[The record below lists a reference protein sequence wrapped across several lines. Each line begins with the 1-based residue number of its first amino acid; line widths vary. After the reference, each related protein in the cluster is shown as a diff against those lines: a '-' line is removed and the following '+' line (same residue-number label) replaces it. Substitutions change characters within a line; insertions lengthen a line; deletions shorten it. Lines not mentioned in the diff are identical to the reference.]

1 MKATAVIVAIQCGLT
16 ALISVVAGY
25 IWGELEARS
34 ILVGGAICVV
44 TTLMFGLRVFAGGKA
59 DADTILR
66 RFYVGE
72 AQKLLLTAV
81 LFFIVIRAPGLAF
94 LPLLCG
100 YIVGLAAYWI
110 SLPFSLLNED

>member
-16 ALISVVAGY
+16 ALLSVVAGFV
-25 IWGELEARS
+25 WGESVARS
-34 ILVGGAICVV
+34 ILIGGAICVV
-44 TTLMFGLRVFAGGKA
+44 TTFLFGLRVFAGGKA

-72 AQKLLLTAV
+72 AQKLFVTAV
-81 LFFIVIRAPGLAF
+81 LFFIAIRTPWLEF

-100 YIVGLAAYWI
+100 YMAALAAYWI

>member
-1 MKATAVIVAIQCGLT
+1 MKATATIVAIQCGLT
-16 ALISVVAGY
+16 AIFSFVAGLV
-25 IWGELEARS
+25 WGELVARS
-34 ILVGGAICVV
+34 VLVGGAICAI
-44 TTLMFGLRVFAGGKA
+44 TTFLFGLRVFAGGKA

-72 AQKLLLTAV
+72 AQKLVVTGV
-81 LFFIVIRAPGLAF
+81 LFFVSIRTPWLAF

-100 YIVGLAAYWI
+100 YIVALAAYWI

>member
-16 ALISVVAGY
+16 ALLSVISGFV
-25 IWGELEARS
+25 WGELVARS
-34 ILVGGAICVV
+34 VLIGGAICVV
-44 TTLMFGLRVFAGGKA
+44 TTVLFGLRVFAGGKA
-59 DADTILR
+59 DADAILK

-72 AQKLLLTAV
+72 TQKLLVTAV
-81 LFFIVIRAPGLAF
+81 LFFLAIRTPWLEF

-100 YIVGLAAYWI
+100 YMVALAAYWI